1 MEKNGI
7 TIKEYKNADPPFR
20 PSDTLVLATKYQK
33 FLFYF
38 IREIHFFLS
47 NCSIIGSVYMFKFFF
62 R

>member
-20 PSDTLVLATKYQK
+20 PSDTLVHVLATKYQK

-38 IREIHFFLS
+38 IREIQFFLS
-47 NCSIIGSVYMFKFFF
+47 NCSIIGSV
-62 R
+62 